1 MSMGIYLVE
10 WRLPFGVG
18 ADLVT
23 TLRRRSSNQEVRTV
37 ALVLLQSGDEVAKCR
52 VNIKVCSEH
61 SLGPYIHVNFFKIA
75 CLNLISQFSATAI
88 IIGAFNG
95 VGLFR
100 LKALCGNL
108 VKEDE
113 FGTPR

>member
-1 MSMGIYLVE
+1 MTSSHGTLRDIV
-10 WRLPFGVG
+10 

-61 SLGPYIHVNFFKIA
+61 SLGPYIHVIFF
-75 CLNLISQFSATAI
+75 
-88 IIGAFNG
+88 
-95 VGLFR
+95 
-100 LKALCGNL
+100 
-108 VKEDE
+108 
-113 FGTPR
+113 